1 MEGKNGGWNWAEA
14 MQEGLF
20 TAGGVVQGRGG
31 SPQTAGTTEPPTAL
45 IRVE

>member
-1 MEGKNGGWNWAEA
+1 MGGGTGPKA